1 MELFY
6 LEKFFRSVI
15 NIRGNIASNIND
27 RAIMIK
33 MCHFILQLS
42 KKLLSRHNICYFEYR
57 QPFNTDKR

>member
-15 NIRGNIASNIND
+15 NIRGNIASNVND
-27 RAIMIK
+27 RAIMLK

-42 KKLLSRHNICYFEYR
+42 EKYGKNKRESICDSLFIKFYS
-57 QPFNTDKR
+57 

>member
-27 RAIMIK
+27 RAIMLK

-42 KKLLSRHNICYFEYR
+42 YYPNFITTRYIE
-57 QPFNTDKR
+57 